1 VTGSA
6 LRVLGQARETEPEE
20 FAGSEDAL
28 VDAARTLPVRELR
41 AVLEHWRQAVSSMLP
56 QEREERLYERRRLYA
71 SPTLNGMVRVDGDL
85 DPEIGGAFMAALQ
98 AQVDADVRREHDL
111 RSPAQCRADAL
122 GEICRQWLD
131 RSDRPEVA
139 GERPHLSVNLDLE
152 VLEERTGT
160 ASLDQT
166 ASITGESAR
175 RIACDAQITR
185 VVTRGRSEVLDVGRK
200 TPVVSAAIRKAL
212 ITRDGGCSF
221 PTCDRPHSWCD
232 AHHIVHWADG
242 GKTKLDNLVLLCRP
256 HHRMTHQGFRV
267 QMTVGRAT
275 FFRPNGTSI
284 EDRAPP

>member
-1 VTGSA
+1 
-6 LRVLGQARETEPEE
+6 
-20 FAGSEDAL
+20 
-28 VDAARTLPVRELR
+28 
-41 AVLEHWRQAVSSMLP
+41 
-56 QEREERLYERRRLYA
+56 
-71 SPTLNGMVRVDGDL
+71 
-85 DPEIGGAFMAALQ
+85 
-98 AQVDADVRREHDL
+98 
-111 RSPAQCRADAL
+111 
-122 GEICRQWLD
+122 ICRQWLD

-166 ASITGESAR
+166 ASITGASAR

-232 AHHIVHWADG
+232 AH
-242 GKTKLDNLVLLCRP
+242 
-256 HHRMTHQGFRV
+256 
-267 QMTVGRAT
+267 
-275 FFRPNGTSI
+275 
-284 EDRAPP
+284 